1 VICGSNY
8 DKDPVIM
15 IDNQEHPCFQ
25 GWPEVLARIERA
37 IAMCTRCTIAI
48 ECYPGVFLDDLT
60 RVLRARFGKTPNSS
74 SSNGMLWNM
83 REACPSSSAPGLCML
98 PRIPTCWCMQAWPA
112 GNFSSGNER
121 IG

>member
-37 IAMCTRCTIAI
+37 IAMRTRCTIAI

-60 RVLRARFGKTPNSS
+60 RVLRARFGKS
-74 SSNGMLWNM
+74 
-83 REACPSSSAPGLCML
+83 GLIL
-98 PRIPTCWCMQAWPA
+98 NVATA
-112 GNFSSGNER
+112 
-121 IG
+121 